1 MLSYFIEYLLPF
13 FTLVYIVSTE
23 IKNYLNISNITYS
36 NLLVNDSL
44 LLTFCD

>member
-13 FTLVYIVSTE
+13 FTLVYIVSNE
-23 IKNYLNISNITYS
+23 INNSFIISNLTHS

>member
-23 IKNYLNISNITYS
+23 IKNNLNISNITYS
-36 NLLVNDSL
+36 NLLGNDSL